1 MKGDWKMNESGRIL
15 DAYKTI
21 KSSLFSVPRKR
32 AKMLVGNYIIEQ
44 LDENGNLELVV
55 VSVPDEIS

>member
-1 MKGDWKMNESGRIL
+1 MNESGRIL

-21 KSSLFSVPRKR
+21 KSSQFSVPRKR

-44 LDENGNLELVV
+44 LDENGNLELVA
-55 VSVPDEIS
+55 VSVLDEIS